1 MEVKMSEQVRW
12 DLVLKERFDQLLSG
26 GQYDEIRTLLQ
37 TDKQIIDE
45 INDLAIARVM
55 LSVCDQEKEAGQ
67 QTVYDKVN
75 SLEELVR
82 RYTILMFYLRRFEFD
97 IMDDNMAAFRQ
108 FLSMNH
114 VSLQEL
120 FAVMYCGNI
129 DKEKVLRIIKDKML
143 SGEIVI

>member
-1 MEVKMSEQVRW
+1 M
-12 DLVLKERFDQLLSG
+12 
-26 GQYDEIRTLLQ
+26 
-37 TDKQIIDE
+37 
-45 INDLAIARVM
+45 
-55 LSVCDQEKEAGQ
+55 
-67 QTVYDKVN
+67 N

-97 IMDDNMAAFRQ
+97 IMDDNMSAFRQ

-120 FAVMYCGNI
+120 FAVMFCGTC
-129 DKEKVLRIIKDKML
+129 DKEKVLQIIKDKML

>member
-55 LSVCDQEKEAGQ
+55 LSVADQEKEAGQ

-97 IMDDNMAAFRQ
+97 IMDDSMAAFRQ

-120 FAVMYCGNI
+120 FAVMFCGTC
-129 DKEKVLRIIKDKML
+129 DKEKVLQIIKDKML

>member
-1 MEVKMSEQVRW
+1 MSEQVRW

-45 INDLAIARVM
+45 ITDLAIARVM

-97 IMDDNMAAFRQ
+97 IMDDSMAAFRQ

-120 FAVMYCGNI
+120 FAVMFCGTC
-129 DKEKVLRIIKDKML
+129 DKEKVLQIIKDKML

>member
-1 MEVKMSEQVRW
+1 MSVQERW
-12 DLVLKERFDQLLSG
+12 DLILKERFDQLLSG
-26 GQYDEIRTLLQ
+26 RQYDEIRTLLL

-67 QTVYDKVN
+67 QILFDKVN

-82 RYTILMFYLRRFEFD
+82 RYRILTFYLRRLEFD
-97 IMDDNMAAFRQ
+97 IMDDGMEAFNQ
-108 FLSMNH
+108 FLSMH
-114 VSLQEL
+114 RVSLQEL

-129 DKEKVLRIIKDKML
+129 DKEKVLQIMKDKML
-143 SGEIVI
+143 NGEIVI